1 MTEDCP
7 YCSYD
12 NDGVEGERAP
22 DDPEPSCP
30 WHETVWPHVRMHS
43 LVGKVKI
50 TDEYDDVEKQ
60 SPEEWWESVKHYR

>member
-30 WHETVWPHVRMHS
+30 WHETVWPHYRS
-43 LVGKVKI
+43 GYIAGKVRI
-50 TDEYDDVEKQ
+50 RGELCIVEMQ
-60 SPEEWWESVKHYR
+60 SPGEWWESVKYFR